1 MQNYETAFR
10 RELPVHSLGW
20 ASSMRS
26 EESVKYRVA
35 AHLEVRGEAHS
46 HSVCCSSVALI
57 PGSMHVESVCL
68 AHRCVAE
75 TYACKTS
82 MLIL

>member
-1 MQNYETAFR
+1 
-10 RELPVHSLGW
+10 
-20 ASSMRS
+20 MRW

-46 HSVCCSSVALI
+46 HGVCCSSVAMIPDLES
-57 PGSMHVESVCL
+57 PGSMHVKSLRL
-68 AHRCVAE
+68 AGRCVAE
-75 TYACKTS
+75 TYACITS